1 MKLNDIKENIGLFN
15 RDGSQKLEYLSNS
28 IDFLKNN
35 NLPNS
40 KNELWKYTS
49 LSTIKDIDFVQYNDE
64 KIIEW
69 SINDL
74 YKIKDIPQNTSI
86 IPIINGR
93 LKSNLI
99 NIDKRFSIFENDI
112 QELNQYAKNY
122 HPNQSVEADN
132 FYHLNTVLAQKEI
145 NLKIQK
151 NTDTIQ
157 LLFLFISQSDDNAI
171 ISPRIRIELE
181 ENTNVKIAYKFINFS
196 KSEIFSNLFSE
207 IILNQNALLDFYI
220 LENEL
225 YNFQSINNINI
236 IQKRDSKFSSNTFT
250 YNSKFIRNF
259 LRIYLAEENAEAQLN
274 GLFMGFNNNTI
285 DNHIFIEHLQP
296 NCFSNQLYK
305 GILNDN
311 STGIFNGS
319 ILVHP
324 HAQKTNAFQVNRNLL
339 TSESAKIY
347 TKPELE
353 IYADDVKCS
362 HGEAT
367 GLIDEE
373 MLFYMQSRGIS
384 EENAKHLLL
393 EAFAMDVLNKFGW
406 EEIRNSLISNISK
419 ENDYLDKI

>member
-1 MKLNDIKENIGLFN
+1 MKLDEIKENIDILY
-15 RDGSQKLEYLSNS
+15 RDDCTKLNYLSHS

-49 LSTIKDIDFVQYNDE
+49 LSSIKDIDFVLAKDE
-64 KIIEW
+64 KISDW
-69 SINDL
+69 STNDL
-74 YKIKDIPQNTSI
+74 YKINDIPQNTAI
-86 IPIINGR
+86 IPIISGKF
-93 LKSNLI
+93 KSNLI
-99 NIDKRFSIFENDI
+99 NIDDRFSIEENEIKD
-112 QELNQYAKNY
+112 LNHESKNY
-122 HPNQSVEADN
+122 HPNQSVEADY
-132 FYHLNTVLAQKEI
+132 FYNLNSALALKEI
-145 NLKIQK
+145 NLKIHR
-151 NTDTIQ
+151 NTENIQ
-157 LLFLFISQSDDNAI
+157 ILFLFIAQSESNTFV
-171 ISPRIRIELE
+171 SPRIRIELE
-181 ENTNVKIAYKFINFS
+181 ENTNAKIAYKFINFS

-220 LENEL
+220 IENEL
-225 YNFQSINNINI
+225 NNFQSINNINI
-236 IQKRDSKFSSNTFT
+236 IQNRDSKFTSNIFT

-259 LRIYLAEENAEAQLN
+259 LRVYFAEENAEAQLN
-274 GLFMGFNNNTI
+274 GLFMGYNDNLI
-285 DNHIFIEHLQP
+285 DNHILIEHIQP

-311 STGIFNGS
+311 STGIFNGA

-339 TSESAKIY
+339 TSESAKVY

-367 GLIDEE
+367 GVIDEE

-384 EENAKHLLL
+384 EENARRLLL

-419 ENDYLDKI
+419 ELGI